1 MDWPL
6 LSALSEEER
15 RRVLV
20 MARRRRF
27 ARHEVIF
34 HDGDPGDTLHLIAR
48 GHVAIRV
55 TTPLGDVATLRIL
68 KHGEFFG
75 ELALVAPAPRRGTA
89 IAIGTAETLSLHRE
103 QFAELRTQHPSIDR
117 ILIDALANE
126 VRRLA
131 SQLVDAL
138 YVPVEQRVWRRL
150 EELADAFHIEGETT
164 VQIPLKQEEIAQIVG
179 TTRPTINRL
188 LRAAEEAGMVRVTRG
203 QL

>member
-1 MDWPL
+1 
-6 LSALSEEER
+6 
-15 RRVLV
+15 
-20 MARRRRF
+20 
-27 ARHEVIF
+27 VIF

-150 EELADAFHIEGETT
+150 KELADAFHIEGETS

-203 QL
+203 QLEVLDRDSIAARA